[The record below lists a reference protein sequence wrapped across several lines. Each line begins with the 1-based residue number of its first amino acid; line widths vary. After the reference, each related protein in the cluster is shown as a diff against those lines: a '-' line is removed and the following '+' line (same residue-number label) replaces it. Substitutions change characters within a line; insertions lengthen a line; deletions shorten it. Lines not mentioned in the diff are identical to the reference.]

1 MAVPFRR
8 TSKTAKRKRR
18 THYKLKTPTLILCPD
33 TKKLTLPHRL
43 TKNGSSFYKNKL
55 ISKIQNTN

>member
-18 THYKLKTPTLILCPD
+18 THYKLKSPTLVLCPD
-33 TKKLTLPHRL
+33 TNKFTLPHRL
-43 TKNGSSFYKNKL
+43 TKNGGNFYKNKL
-55 ISKIQNTN
+55 ISKFKDTN